1 MSDGF
6 RGLLNT
12 ECQER
17 EFDVL
22 FGQYKFQN
30 SGGRST
36 YDGVARLNYSCYN
49 ANGSI
54 IVSQDL
60 C

>member
-30 SGGRST
+30 SDGNDI
-36 YDGVARLNYSCYN
+36 DGVARLNYSC
-49 ANGSI
+49 
-54 IVSQDL
+54 
-60 C
+60 